1 MRLVHLSDTHF
12 GTEID
17 TVVRAVVQ
25 TINTLEPDIVILSGD
40 ITQRARPSQFQAALD
55 FMAQINAAK
64 KITVPGNHDIPL
76 YTVTRFM
83 WPYRNY
89 SQALGDREQIFS
101 YKNVMLI
108 GLDATSPYRHTD
120 GKLVVRHGAYL
131 KEALE
136 LSNRGDQIRIVICHQ
151 PLVTAWPKDAQE
163 VLIHAQESAE
173 LLSANRIDLFLSGH
187 VHVPILDTTAAA
199 FPKLGRHFVLGGAGT
214 ATSWRTRPGV
224 PNSFNLIDLV
234 FRGSSPA
241 LLLTQYDYHYAD
253 HRFERVDQATFIR
266 QESGWINENISRFN

>member
-1 MRLVHLSDTHF
+1 MRIVHLSDTHF

-17 TVVRAVVQ
+17 TVVRAVIQ
-25 TINTLEPDIVILSGD
+25 KINILEPDIVILSGD

-55 FMAQINAAK
+55 FMLQISAPK

-89 SQALGDREQIFS
+89 CHAFGDREQIFS
-101 YKNVMLI
+101 YKNVTMI

-120 GKLVVRHGAYL
+120 GKLVARHNAYL
-131 KEALE
+131 KDSLK
-136 LSNRGDQIRIVICHQ
+136 LSNQDNQIRIVICHQ
-151 PLVTAWPKDAQE
+151 PLVTAWQKDAQE

-173 LLSANRIDLFLSGH
+173 LLSAHHIDLFLSGH

-199 FPKLGRHFVLGGAGT
+199 FPKLDRHFILGGAGT

-224 PNSFNLIDLV
+224 PNSFNVIDIA
-234 FRGSSPA
+234 PA
-241 LLLTQYDYHYAD
+241 LSGLTIKISRYDHALSS
-253 HRFERVDQATFIR
+253 HLFELNEQAGFAKNSS
-266 QESGWINENISRFN
+266 SGWLKL